1 MKRTDRAR
9 PVTGSGPGT
18 GAAVADTNGQRAG
31 TAPDR
36 RRHLEPVAAADGGP
50 PPALEPG
57 GDPPL
62 LSVRGLVKT
71 FPGRRRLGRA
81 TAPVR
86 AVDGVGFDLA
96 AGETLGLVG
105 ESGCGKS
112 TTGRMVV
119 RLLEPTAGSIRFAG
133 QDITHLGQRRLRPLR
148 RHIQMVFQDP
158 YSSLNP
164 RQTVARIVTDPLL
177 AQGTSAGRA
186 RIRAAEL
193 LDLVGLLP
201 EHLDRYPHEFS
212 GGQAQRIGIA
222 RALATEPRLVIADE
236 PVSAL
241 DVSVQAQIVNLM
253 ERLQDELGLAYVFV
267 AHDLSVV
274 KRVCDRVAVMYLGR
288 VVEIGDKSQVYE
300 RPAHPY
306 TAALLS
312 AVPVPDPAVERVRQR
327 IVLRGDPPSPAAP
340 PSGCAFH
347 PRCHKAQEIC
357 GVTRPELAG
366 PPRRQVACH
375 FPDAD

>member
-1 MKRTDRAR
+1 MIGK
-9 PVTGSGPGT
+9 
-18 GAAVADTNGQRAG
+18 DT
-31 TAPDR
+31 T
-36 RRHLEPVAAADGGP
+36 EP
-50 PPALEPG
+50 EPG
-57 GDPPL
+57 GPPL

-71 FPGRRRLGRA
+71 FAGRRSGFGRA
-81 TAPVR
+81 GAPVQ
-86 AVDGVGFDLA
+86 AVGGVDFDVA

-119 RLLEPTAGSIRFAG
+119 RLLEPTQGTVTFAG
-133 QDITHLGQRRLRPLR
+133 QDISHLGQRAIRPLR

-158 YSSLNP
+158 FSSLNP

-177 AQGTSAGRA
+177 AQGAAAGSARG
-186 RIRAAEL
+186 RAAEL

-222 RALATEPRLVIADE
+222 RALATEPRLVVADE

-253 ERLQDELGLAYVFV
+253 ERVQRELGLAYVFV

-288 VVEIGDKSQVYE
+288 IVEIGEKAQVYGN
-300 RPAHPY
+300 PAHPY
-306 TAALLS
+306 TVALLS
-312 AVPVPDPAVERVRQR
+312 AVPVPDPAVERARQR
-327 IVLRGDPPSPAAP
+327 VVLRGDPPSPASP
-340 PSGCAFH
+340 PPGCPFH
-347 PRCHKAQEIC
+347 PRCHKAQELC
-357 GVTRPELAG
+357 RAVRPELAG
-366 PPRRQVACH
+366 PSRRQVACH
-375 FPDAD
+375 FPESD

>member
-1 MKRTDRAR
+1 MNPIDHKQSAVITKGKAAR
-9 PVTGSGPGT
+9 ET
-18 GAAVADTNGQRAG
+18 AG
-31 TAPDR
+31 D
-36 RRHLEPVAAADGGP
+36 
-50 PPALEPG
+50 
-57 GDPPL
+57 GDPPPL
-62 LSVRGLVKT
+62 LRVRGLVKE
-71 FPGRRRLGRA
+71 FPAHRTRFGRP

-119 RLLEPTAGSIRFAG
+119 RLLEPTEGSIEFAG
-133 QDITHLGQRRLRPLR
+133 QDITHLGPQRLRPVR

-158 YSSLNP
+158 FSSLNP
-164 RQTVARIVTDPLL
+164 RQTVARIIADPLL
-177 AQGTSAGRA
+177 AQGMAADRA
-186 RIRAAEL
+186 RRRAVEL
-193 LDLVGLLP
+193 VDLVGLLT

-222 RALATEPRLVIADE
+222 RALATAPRLVIADE

-253 ERLQDELGLAYVFV
+253 ERLQNELGLAYVFV

-288 VVEIGDKSQVYE
+288 IVEIGDKDQVYN

-306 TAALLS
+306 TVALMS
-312 AVPVPDPAVERVRQR
+312 AVPVPDPAVERNRQR

-340 PSGCAFH
+340 PPGCTFH
-347 PRCHKAQEIC
+347 PRCYKAQEIC
-357 GVTRPELAG
+357 RTIQPVLTG
-366 PPRRQVACH
+366 PPQRQAACH
-375 FPDAD
+375 FPESG